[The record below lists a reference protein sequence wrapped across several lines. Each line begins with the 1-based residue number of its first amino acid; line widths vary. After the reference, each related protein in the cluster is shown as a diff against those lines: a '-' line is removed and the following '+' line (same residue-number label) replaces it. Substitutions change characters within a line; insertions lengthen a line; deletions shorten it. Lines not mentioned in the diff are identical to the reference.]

1 MTSTVTA
8 ATMTVTLT
16 ESITL
21 NGVDQGGTNT
31 LTISSINE
39 VSKRIVTSTTT
50 ETEILSFADAFGGHG
65 FVSADVR
72 YIRITNLDDTNS
84 VTLTFKNQGND
95 ECAMLLDKGQSFI
108 FNSDLTN
115 GVQDVIDCT
124 ENAGVDPGLSGV
136 GDLSN
141 VTVWCDTASVDI
153 EVFVASA

>member
-8 ATMTVTLT
+8 ATLTVTIT
-16 ESITL
+16 ELITL
-21 NGVDQGGTNT
+21 NGAALGGTNT
-31 LTISSINE
+31 LDIGSINE
-39 VSKRIVTSTTT
+39 VSKRIVTATTT
-50 ETEILSFADAFGGHG
+50 ETEILSFGAAFSGHG
-65 FVSADVR
+65 FVIGNVR

-108 FNSDLTN
+108 FNGDLAN

-141 VTVWCDTASVDI
+141 VTVWCDTASCDI
-153 EVFVASA
+153 EIFVASI

>member
-8 ATMTVTLT
+8 ATLTVTIT
-16 ESITL
+16 ELITL
-21 NGVDQGGTNT
+21 NGAARGGTNT
-31 LTISSINE
+31 LDIGSINE
-39 VSKRIVTSTTT
+39 VSKRIVTATTT
-50 ETEILSFADAFGGHG
+50 ETEILSFGAAFSGHG
-65 FVSADVR
+65 FVIGNVR

-108 FNSDLTN
+108 FNGDLTN

-141 VTVWCDTASVDI
+141 VTVWCDTASCDI
-153 EVFVASA
+153 EIFVASI

>member
-50 ETEILSFADAFGGHG
+50 ETEILSFSAAFGGHG